1 MIKMIRIVLFIVLFF
16 NSILAFANKL
26 YIYGWSNGIPDHII
40 AKFTKET
47 GINVALSTFE
57 NNETMYAKLK
67 LLGKR
72 PSYDIVFPSTY
83 FMQKMI
89 KDNLL
94 EELDKSQ
101 VPNFRN
107 INKDALNL
115 SFDPENKFSMP
126 YSMYFTGIMY
136 NSSFIKNKIDSW
148 SDLFDPQYK
157 NKVLLLDDVREVFHI
172 GLNLLGY
179 DVNTINE
186 EEIKNAY
193 IKLKSILPNINL
205 FSAESTKKY
214 FLSGD
219 VIIGMQWNDDAYGAL
234 LEDKNL
240 KFIYPKEGA
249 IFSMDSFV
257 ILKNAKNKENAYKF
271 INFIYRADIAKE
283 IIENNGLSIPN
294 MAAKTLLNPDLQ
306 NNKAI
311 FPDSE
316 VIKKS
321 ILHNDLGSNIDIY
334 TKYWNMLKVED

>member
-1 MIKMIRIVLFIVLFF
+1 MIKMIQIVLFIVLFF

-193 IKLKSILPNINL
+193 IRLKSILPNINL
-205 FSAESTKKY
+205 
-214 FLSGD
+214 
-219 VIIGMQWNDDAYGAL
+219 N
-234 LEDKNL
+234 
-240 KFIYPKEGA
+240 
-249 IFSMDSFV
+249 
-257 ILKNAKNKENAYKF
+257 
-271 INFIYRADIAKE
+271 
-283 IIENNGLSIPN
+283 
-294 MAAKTLLNPDLQ
+294 
-306 NNKAI
+306 
-311 FPDSE
+311 
-316 VIKKS
+316 
-321 ILHNDLGSNIDIY
+321 
-334 TKYWNMLKVED
+334 NMLFIFF